1 MVRRSTNAF
10 AAMQRRLPHKALLH
24 REGPFRRVDS
34 EELEAA
40 CRRIAD
46 GAEYLTY
53 AGGRGPEIDCKVICF
68 DTAEKAQAMQAWIAE
83 SDIETRPAPM
93 PFPGPQLRVGGG

>member
-1 MVRRSTNAF
+1 MVRRTNAF

-40 CRRIAD
+40 CRHIAN

-53 AGGRGPEIDCKVICF
+53 AGGRGSEIDCKVICF
-68 DTAEKAQAMQAWIAE
+68 GTAEKQAMQAWITE
-83 SDIETRPAPM
+83 SGIETRPAPM
-93 PFPGPQLRVGGG
+93 PFPGPQLKVGGG

>member
-10 AAMQRRLPHKALLH
+10 AATKRRLPHKALLR
-24 REGPFRRVDS
+24 REGPFRRVDG

-46 GAEYLTY
+46 GAEYLAY
-53 AGGRGPEIDCKVICF
+53 GGGRGAEIDCKVICF
-68 DTAEKAQAMQAWIAE
+68 DTSEKAQAMQAWIAE
-83 SDIETRPAPM
+83 SGIEFRPTPM
-93 PFPGPQLRVGGG
+93 PFPGPQLKVGGG

>member
-46 GAEYLTY
+46 GAEYLTF
-53 AGGRGPEIDCKVICF
+53 AGRRGAEIDCKVICF

-83 SDIETRPAPM
+83 SGIETRPAPM
-93 PFPGPQLRVGGG
+93 PFPGPQLKVGGG

>member
-10 AAMQRRLPHKALLH
+10 AATQRRLPHKALLH

-34 EELEAA
+34 EELETA

-46 GAEYLTY
+46 GAKYLAY
-53 AGGRGPEIDCKVICF
+53 AGGRGAEIDCKVICYGQRRG
-68 DTAEKAQAMQAWIAE
+68 DRIVPVTVLAQ
-83 SDIETRPAPM
+83 
-93 PFPGPQLRVGGG
+93 

>member
-10 AAMQRRLPHKALLH
+10 AQKQRRFPHKALLR
-24 REGPFRRVDS
+24 REAPFGRADS

-53 AGGRGPEIDCKVICF
+53 GGSRSAEIDCKVICF
-68 DTAEKAQAMQAWIAE
+68 DTAEKAQVMQAWIAE
-83 SDIETRPAPM
+83 SGIETRPAPM
-93 PFPGPQLRVGGG
+93 PFPGPQLKVGGS